1 MQMVRLAF
9 VALSFVCTTLLPRA
23 ARAANDTFVATL
35 VGNEETPPNASTSTG
50 HATFT
55 LNADDTLTYTVTSTG
70 FITSYRVAHVHTGG
84 LGVAGPIL
92 FPINCTSDGTSC
104 AGTSP
109 PLSTD
114 DLANLLAGQLYVNQ
128 HTAAYPGGEI
138 RGQLTL
144 VTPPP
149 AEETAAKKLAGKA
162 SKVGFVPPAGSRH
175 GAEISIIGRFTPSG
189 SFSLASST
197 AVVSDFLHEVGGD
210 ELVRDLDGSAAIPM
224 SMALVRYDSRK
235 NEAMYRGASDGGPRC
250 TLQIKNKGHGTYEF
264 TLACKNTDGATIPT
278 PPQLCSGGSK
288 SGTTFTTTFDLD
300 GTPSVRVGVTQ
311 PWRCLGSHGVV
322 SQLKSTDVS
331 APADSGG
338 SGSDGT
344 TNRVPKADFRI
355 DPRIGEAPL
364 TVNFT
369 NRSYDADGDTM
380 TSAWDFGDGSTST
393 ETSPVH
399 LFVSEGAYNVT
410 LVVTDSKGAVSGPKT
425 QLVTV
430 MPDPPAP
437 PPPPHNSAPRADFRA
452 DPTSGTAPLTVRF
465 SNASTDA
472 DGDAIASSWDFGD
485 GSTSIERSP
494 THLFTSAGTFT
505 VTLMVTDARGASSTP
520 RRENITVRPGA
531 GEGPGIP
538 PPPTGGDN
546 APRAD
551 FRADPASGTAPL
563 SVHFTNRSSD
573 LDGDVLESSWDFGDG
588 FTSSDANPTHLYTTA
603 GEFTVT
609 LTVTDPAG
617 LASEPKHESITVRP
631 GASTPDDGPPA
642 GENRPPR
649 ADFRADPMSGPAPL
663 AVHFSNR
670 SADPD
675 GDFMVS
681 TWDFGDGTISNEP
694 SPTHTYT
701 SAGDY
706 LVTLEVSDGRGGI
719 STPKRERISVR

>member
-1 MQMVRLAF
+1 METRMQTLRLAF
-9 VALSFVCTTLLPRA
+9 VALSLACTTLLPPA

-55 LNADDTLTYTVTSTG
+55 LNADDTLTYTVNSTG
-70 FITSYRVAHVHTGG
+70 FVTSYRVAHVHTGG

-109 PLSTD
+109 PLSAD
-114 DLANLLAGQLYVNQ
+114 DLANLRAGQLYVNQ

-144 VTPPP
+144 VTPPAP
-149 AEETAAKKLAGKA
+149 EETAAKKLAGKA
-162 SKVGFVPPAGSRH
+162 SKVGFVPPVGSRH
-175 GAEISIIGRFTPSG
+175 GAEISIIGRFAPSG

-197 AVVSDFLHEVGGD
+197 AVVSDFLHEVGGE
-210 ELVRDLDGSAAIPM
+210 ELVKDLDGSAAIPM

-278 PPQLCSGGSK
+278 PPLLCSGGSK
-288 SGTTFTTTFDLD
+288 SATTFTTTFDLD

-338 SGSDGT
+338 SGSGGT

-399 LFVSEGAYNVT
+399 VFVSEGTYSVT
-410 LVVTDSKGAVSGPKT
+410 LVATDSQGAVSAPKT
-425 QLVTV
+425 QPVTV
-430 MPDPPAP
+430 MPDPPA

-472 DGDAIASSWDFGD
+472 DGDAISSSWDFGD
-485 GSTSIERSP
+485 GSTSTDRSP
-494 THLFTSAGTFT
+494 THL
-505 VTLMVTDARGASSTP
+505 
-520 RRENITVRPGA
+520 
-531 GEGPGIP
+531 
-538 PPPTGGDN
+538 
-546 APRAD
+546 
-551 FRADPASGTAPL
+551 
-563 SVHFTNRSSD
+563 
-573 LDGDVLESSWDFGDG
+573 
-588 FTSSDANPTHLYTTA
+588 
-603 GEFTVT
+603 
-609 LTVTDPAG
+609 
-617 LASEPKHESITVRP
+617 
-631 GASTPDDGPPA
+631 
-642 GENRPPR
+642 
-649 ADFRADPMSGPAPL
+649 
-663 AVHFSNR
+663 
-670 SADPD
+670 
-675 GDFMVS
+675 
-681 TWDFGDGTISNEP
+681 
-694 SPTHTYT
+694 YT
-701 SAGDY
+701 SA
-706 LVTLEVSDGRGGI
+706 
-719 STPKRERISVR
+719 